1 MALSKERVAEIVKKF
16 GKTEKDSGS
25 TEVQIALMTAQIN
38 DLTEHLKAHKHD
50 NSSRRGLLVLVG
62 KRRGLLDYL
71 KATNEAKYVEVIKE
85 LNIRK

>member
-1 MALSKERVAEIVKKF
+1 MLSKERVTEIVKKF
-16 GKTEKDSGS
+16 GKNENDSGS

-38 DLTEHLKAHKHD
+38 DLTEHLKVHTHD
-50 NSSRRGLLVLVG
+50 NHSRRGLLVLVG

-71 KATNEAKYVEVIKE
+71 KKTNEEKYVNVIKE